1 MSGYRHLHVPENTDF
16 LTFKIRK
23 MKTLKTLFTAAIILV
38 TVSLANAQSDKTER
52 TIGIKTEKIK
62 VSGTCGMDKRR
73 IETTTYSV
81 DGVKSAV
88 WNEYTQILVLK
99 YSVFKKEAGD
109 KAQRSIAA
117 AGNDT
122 EKYKADDSVYNRLP
136 DCCHYRTMR
145 L

>member
-1 MSGYRHLHVPENTDF
+1 MK
-16 LTFKIRK
+16 TFK
-23 MKTLKTLFTAAIILV
+23 MLFTVAILLV
-38 TVSLANAQSDKTER
+38 TVSFANAQSDKTER
-52 TIGIKTEKIK
+52 TIGIKTEKVK

-73 IETTTYSV
+73 IETAAYSV
-81 DGVKSAV
+81 DGIKSAV

-109 KAQRSIAA
+109 KAQRSIAS

-122 EKYKADDSVYNRLP
+122 EKYKADDSVYNKLP
-136 DCCHYRTMR
+136 DCCHYRTMQ